1 MIHAVVQRRNRQDLK
16 RNANAHLK
24 FVRHH
29 ALAQRVAREILLRK
43 SRPRTKSPIPLR
55 HISPTEASTDIGNRG
70 YTNFDAAYD
79 AT

>member
-29 ALAQRVAREILLRK
+29 ALAQ
-43 SRPRTKSPIPLR
+43 T
-55 HISPTEASTDIGNRG
+55 
-70 YTNFDAAYD
+70 
-79 AT
+79 